1 MHWRN
6 ERSEYG
12 WTTKEKVQMY
22 QCEFTTTKSHP
33 KNEKTYTAK
42 MSVLV
47 ICDKVEDAIAIC
59 RKQWPTDFVLHQVVK
74 RNQRCDL
81 IVDDNVLGLAES
93 T

>member
-12 WTTKEKVQMY
+12 WNINEKVQMY
-22 QCEFTTTKSHP
+22 QCEFTTTKAHP
-33 KNEKTYTAK
+33 KTKNPYKAS

-47 ICDKVEDAIAIC
+47 VCDKVEDAIAIC
-59 RKQWPTDFVLHQVVK
+59 RKQWPEDFVLHQIVK

-81 IVDDNVLGLAES
+81 IVDDAVIGLAES